1 MKPVVIRDD
10 LLWGESPRFHQD
22 ALWFSDTQAGQL
34 VSVSGTEVRR
44 RNLDS
49 PTNGLW
55 FLPDGHLA
63 AARWWD
69 KRIDVLIDEDFEP
82 YADLSEVVRDRLGDM
97 VGTDDGRLYVDEM
110 GPDPHSGE
118 PVGRLIT
125 VAPNGTVDVAADQ
138 LRFPNG
144 LAVIDSTLIVAET
157 HGNRLTAFD
166 MAHDG
171 RLTHRRVWTDL
182 TSLFDAR
189 HRPDGICAV
198 GDGSVWVATTTGE
211 RFVRVRE
218 GHVVDV
224 IDTPGEFAIA
234 CCRDG
239 DNLYYSTSRST
250 DPALDL
256 LTEALPEKLIRG
268 TITRAQD
275 AHRAT
280 RNS

>member
-1 MKPVVIRDD
+1 MTPGVIRDD
-10 LLWGESPRFHQD
+10 LLWGESPRVHQST
-22 ALWFSDTQAGQL
+22 LWFSDTQAGQL
-34 VSVSGTEVRR
+34 VSVNGTEVLRR
-44 RNLDS
+44 YLDS

-55 FLPDGHLA
+55 FLPDGRLA

-69 KRIDVLIDEDFEP
+69 KRIDVLVGDNLEP
-82 YADLSEVVRDRLGDM
+82 YSDLSDVVRDRLGDM

-110 GPDPHSGE
+110 GPNPHSGE

-125 VAPNGTVDVAADQ
+125 VGPDGTVDVAADQ

-144 LAVIDSTLIVAET
+144 LAVVDSTLIVAET

-166 MAHDG
+166 IAHDG

-182 TSLFDAR
+182 TTLFDAR

-218 GHVVDV
+218 GTVIDV
-224 IDTPGEFAIA
+224 IETPGEFAVA
-234 CCRDG
+234 CCLDG
-239 DNLYYSTSRST
+239 DDLYYSTARST
-250 DPALDL
+250 DPSLDL
-256 LTEALPEKLIRG
+256 LTEALPKKLIRG
-268 TITRAQD
+268 TITQ
-275 AHRAT
+275 AHDVHRTT
-280 RNS
+280 RTS